1 VALSYRWIIEG
12 KEKGKR
18 KNMNVLTE
26 NEMTTLM
33 TLSDEIKSL
42 RVLLVDD
49 DEFMLDILEE
59 VLSHWG
65 IDNITRANSGTEAL
79 AQVAGAVEQFQLLFC
94 DLQMPEMD
102 GIECLRHVSAL
113 NYKGVVILLSGADA
127 RLLDTVGNLL
137 KEHKLNY
144 VGALEKPIDE
154 VLLYAL
160 LMKLN
165 SAVPKKKI
173 QGPLEML
180 TPDEVRE
187 GLEKGYVELFFQP
200 KIEIN
205 SKRVLGAECLLRWR
219 HPVRGIITPL
229 SVIPVAE
236 AHGLIDTLTLQIFTK
251 AMGYL
256 GEWTR
261 QGNAVRVSVNI
272 SVDNLQHLDLPNVL
286 AGIVR
291 QEGIEIHQVMLE
303 ITESSIM
310 RDLTTSLE
318 IITRLRLLGFGLSID
333 DFGTGHS
340 SMEKLK
346 QMPFTELKVD
356 RAFVFGAAKDHVVR
370 AILESSVKLGHSL
383 GMKVVA
389 EGAETQEDWDL
400 LTTLNCDE
408 LQGYVIAKPMPA
420 VEFIKWKK
428 RWENHNLNT
437 S

>member
-1 VALSYRWIIEG
+1 
-12 KEKGKR
+12 
-18 KNMNVLTE
+18 MNVSTE
-26 NEMTTLM
+26 NEMTTPMSLP
-33 TLSDEIKSL
+33 DEIKSL

-49 DEFMLDILEE
+49 DEFMLDIIEE
-59 VLSHWG
+59 VLSQWG
-65 IDNITRANSGTEAL
+65 IENISRANSGTEAL

-102 GIECLRHVSAL
+102 GIECLRHVSDL
-113 NYKGVVILLSGADA
+113 NYEGAVILLSGANA

-137 KEHKLNY
+137 MEHKLNY
-144 VGALEKPIDE
+144 VGALEKPIDQA
-154 VLLYAL
+154 LLYAL
-160 LMKLN
+160 LKKL
-165 SAVPKKKI
+165 SGAVPKTQI
-173 QGPLEML
+173 QSPLELL

-187 GLEKGYVELFFQP
+187 GLETGCVELFFQP
-200 KIEIN
+200 KIAVN
-205 SKRVLGAECLLRWR
+205 GQRVLGAECLLRWR
-219 HPVRGIITPL
+219 HPVQGIISPL
-229 SVIPVAE
+229 AVIPVAE

-261 QGNAVRVSVNI
+261 QGHALRVSVNI
-272 SVDNLQHLDLPNVL
+272 SVDNLQHLDLPDVL
-286 AGIVR
+286 ASIVR
-291 QEGIEIHQVMLE
+291 QAGIETHQVMLE
-303 ITESSIM
+303 VTESSII

-333 DFGTGHS
+333 DFGTGNS

-356 RAFVFGAAKDHVVR
+356 RAFVFGAANDPVAR
-370 AILESSVKLGHSL
+370 AIFESSVKLGHSL

-389 EGAETQEDWDL
+389 EGAETQEDLDL
-400 LTTLNCDE
+400 VTTLNCDE

-420 VEFIKWKK
+420 IEFIKWKK
-428 RWENHNLNT
+428 CWENRNIN

>member
-1 VALSYRWIIEG
+1 
-12 KEKGKR
+12 
-18 KNMNVLTE
+18 MNVSTE
-26 NEMTTLM
+26 NEMTTPM
-33 TLSDEIKSL
+33 TLPDEIKSL

-49 DEFMLDILEE
+49 DEFMLDIIEE
-59 VLSHWG
+59 VLSQWG
-65 IDNITRANSGTEAL
+65 IENISRANSGTEAL

-102 GIECLRHVSAL
+102 GIECLRHVSDL
-113 NYKGVVILLSGADA
+113 NYEGAVILLSGADA

-144 VGALEKPIDE
+144 VGALEKPIDQA
-154 VLLYAL
+154 LLYAL
-160 LMKLN
+160 LKKL
-165 SAVPKKKI
+165 SGAVPKT
-173 QGPLEML
+173 QLQSPLEML

-187 GLEKGYVELFFQP
+187 GLETGCVELFFQP
-200 KIEIN
+200 KIAVN
-205 SKRVLGAECLLRWR
+205 GQRVLGAECLLRWR
-219 HPVRGIITPL
+219 HPVRGIISPL
-229 SVIPVAE
+229 AVIPVAE

-261 QGNAVRVSVNI
+261 QGHALRISVNI
-272 SVDNLQHLDLPNVL
+272 SVDNLRELDFPDVL

-291 QEGIEIHQVMLE
+291 QAGIETHQVMLE
-303 ITESSIM
+303 VTESSIM
-310 RDLTTSLE
+310 SDLTTSLE

-356 RAFVFGAAKDHVVR
+356 RAFVFGAAKNPVAR
-370 AILESSVKLGHSL
+370 AIFESSVKLGHSL

-389 EGAETQEDWDL
+389 EGAETQEDLDL
-400 LTTLNCDE
+400 VTTLNCDE

-420 VEFIKWKK
+420 VEFIDWKK
-428 RWENHNLNT
+428 RWET